1 MDIPDYYNLL
11 DYSKTLYKSNRDGK
25 PYCRVGVSLNDGE
38 LTVWRFD
45 FEEWECNRR
54 TGVVESSYSLDLV
67 NTRQFCPSLKKYS
80 SVAVVKE
87 MKKRVGIASVI
98 MSSLITSSNFAMKT
112 RLNITTMSGTDR
124 FSSFPYHY

>member
-1 MDIPDYYNLL
+1 MNIPDYYNLL
-11 DYSKTLYKSNRDGK
+11 DYSKTFYKSNRDGK

-45 FEEWECNRR
+45 FEEWEYNRR

-67 NTRQFCPSLKKYS
+67 NTRQFCSSLKTYS

-87 MKKRVGIASVI
+87 MKKRFGNHSVI
-98 MSSLITSSNFAMKT
+98 MSSLIISSNFATKT
-112 RLNITTMSGTDR
+112 KSSITTMSGADR
-124 FSSFPYHY
+124 FSSFPCHY

>member
-1 MDIPDYYNLL
+1 MNIPDYYNLL

-45 FEEWECNRR
+45 FEEWEYNRR

-67 NTRQFCPSLKKYS
+67 NTRQFCSSLKTYS

-87 MKKRVGIASVI
+87 MKKRFGNRVGYYEFID
-98 MSSLITSSNFAMKT
+98 NFKQFCDK
-112 RLNITTMSGTDR
+112 NEIE
-124 FSSFPYHY
+124 YNYNVWY